1 VAAAL
6 WLDSPEARA
15 FGSLRSALW
24 RVQHSAGDVV
34 CATGPLLALAPW
46 VHVDVR
52 ESTCLSRA
60 LIGSDDGPVPTV
72 DWGLLTGE
80 LLPDWDEDW
89 VLVERESH
97 RHLSLHA
104 MERLSDR
111 LLTAGAV
118 AQALEVALAVYVREP
133 LRESAHRLM
142 IRAHLAEGNAA
153 EAIRQYRL
161 YERLALT
168 QLGLAPSPHMRDL
181 LRDVLVA
188 A

>member
-1 VAAAL
+1 
-6 WLDSPEARA
+6 
-15 FGSLRSALW
+15 
-24 RVQHSAGDVV
+24 
-34 CATGPLLALAPW
+34 
-46 VHVDVR
+46 
-52 ESTCLSRA
+52 
-60 LIGSDDGPVPTV
+60 
-72 DWGLLTGE
+72 
-80 LLPDWDEDW
+80 
-89 VLVERESH
+89 
-97 RHLSLHA
+97 

-111 LLTAGAV
+111 LLAAGAV